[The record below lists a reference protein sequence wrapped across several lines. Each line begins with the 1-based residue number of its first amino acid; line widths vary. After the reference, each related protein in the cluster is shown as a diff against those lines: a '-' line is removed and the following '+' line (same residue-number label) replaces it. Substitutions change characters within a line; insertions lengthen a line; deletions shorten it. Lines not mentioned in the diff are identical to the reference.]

1 MGRAVPGEPDQGRRS
16 SRGSG
21 PGAPGRMGRQGTEL
35 ADEGLVAACAATAI
49 MLVYSAPTPGTGSRY
64 LDGGVAHESK
74 ALSVISVRDA
84 VAGSGR
90 RGVGETVLEATVS
103 SISLAGFADPRVAG
117 YLAPLARGALREE
130 PSARILVGLGHE
142 EIAPF
147 ARALEVAGGH
157 EDLAGALSYALGAG
171 KDATLRDAM
180 RFSAARH
187 ALAREY
193 ARDFEVTRELARPAL
208 LSSLSRADSVRGA
221 LVQAYLEVLSEVPD
235 LDVAGRAGRQEAE
248 EVSRM
253 AHGVLKAGGVHS
265 RRGLEGIA
273 NLDGL
278 LRADPRLAPS
288 ATEPPVIAAAFL
300 VALEHGP
307 GSLSSRL
314 RPATGYGK
322 GR

>member
-1 MGRAVPGEPDQGRRS
+1 MEHRS
-16 SRGSG
+16 TEY
-21 PGAPGRMGRQGTEL
+21 APES
-35 ADEGLVAACAATAI
+35 LVAACAATAM

-64 LDGGVAHESK
+64 LDGRVAHESK
-74 ALSVISVRDA
+74 ALSVLPVRDA
-84 VAGSGR
+84 LAWSGR
-90 RGVGETVLEATVS
+90 RGVGATVLESTRS
-103 SISLAGFADPRVAG
+103 SISLAGYADPRVAG

-130 PSARILVGLGHE
+130 PSARVLANLGHDE
-142 EIAPF
+142 LAPF
-147 ARALEVAGGH
+147 ARALEVAGG
-157 EDLAGALSYALGAG
+157 EEALAGALSYALGAG

-208 LSSLSRADSVRGA
+208 LSALSRADSVRGA

-235 LDVAGRAGRQEAE
+235 LDVAGRAGGREAE
-248 EVSRM
+248 DVSRM
-253 AHGVLKAGGVHS
+253 SRGVLKAGGVHS
-265 RRGLEGIA
+265 RRGLEGIT

-300 VALEHGP
+300 VAVEYGP
-307 GSLSSRL
+307 GSLSGRL
-314 RPATGYGK
+314 RPATGRNK